1 MTARDNE
8 EEKPHRHDNEW
19 CFFRSINVTCDDD
32 SRTTTK
38 KKCHIVNLHLCLLLV
53 FPFLSLSL
61 SLLSVVTLPTWD
73 PNGRYK
79 SNTITYYFFFYLFQC
94 VILMSGFSNT
104 LRTATNASMG
114 KSLGLSVK
122 RNSRLFTFIC
132 CLNVRSSPERE
143 REIASETIEMKRW
156 SPLNE
161 NIRPSTRSG
170 KAWKLHSDI
179 NERSERNEAPED
191 MPHAR
196 RILWINGNSRF
207 AGEFHESDA
216 YSKIRKWAEE
226 LWHNDVERKIMDSC
240 FLPFRGVEG
249 K

>member
-1 MTARDNE
+1 MMFFPINQCDMRRRFWNYDE
-8 EEKPHRHDNEW
+8 EEMSHSQSSSLPPAR
-19 CFFRSINVTCDDD
+19 
-32 SRTTTK
+32 
-38 KKCHIVNLHLCLLLV
+38 
-53 FPFLSLSL
+53 FPIFLSL

-73 PNGRYK
+73 ANGRYK
-79 SNTITYYFFFYLFQC
+79 SNTITYCFFYLFQC

-114 KSLGLSVK
+114 KSFGLSVK
-122 RNSRLFTFIC
+122 RNSRLFTFSC
-132 CLNVRSSPERE
+132 CLNVQRSPERE
-143 REIASETIEMKRW
+143 RETIEMKRW
-156 SPLNE
+156 SPMNE
-161 NIRPSTRSG
+161 SIGPSTRSG
-170 KAWKLHSDI
+170 KAWKLHFDI
-179 NERSERNEAPED
+179 NERSERTEAPED

-226 LWHNDVERKIMDSC
+226 LWHNGVERKIMDSC